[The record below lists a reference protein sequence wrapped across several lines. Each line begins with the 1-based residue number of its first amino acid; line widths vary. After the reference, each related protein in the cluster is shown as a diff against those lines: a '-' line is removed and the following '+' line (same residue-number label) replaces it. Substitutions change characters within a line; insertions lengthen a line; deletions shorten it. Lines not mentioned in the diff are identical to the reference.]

1 MVLGCFS
8 QQCTN
13 TAQNEQSTGET
24 AAAGAMC
31 AMCINLGMLIYGGI
45 VLIGADVCDGY
56 LKTGLYKLYYVLYII
71 DCVFNSIIICSMVGV
86 WLGAMSGQP
95 AAGEDDV
102 TKNIGDDSPANVG
115 TSDSGTI
122 NKV

>member
-1 MVLGCFS
+1 
-8 QQCTN
+8 
-13 TAQNEQSTGET
+13 
-24 AAAGAMC
+24 MC